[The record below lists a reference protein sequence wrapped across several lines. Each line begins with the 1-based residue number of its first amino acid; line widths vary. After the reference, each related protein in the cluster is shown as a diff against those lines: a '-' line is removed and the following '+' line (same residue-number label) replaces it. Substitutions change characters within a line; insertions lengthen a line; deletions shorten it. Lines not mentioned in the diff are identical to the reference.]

1 MKWFFR
7 WLYAGIKE
15 VEAEDS
21 EEKHTFT
28 NSTGVNLVPR
38 RPKGPHGLKVGLAI
52 AGQTASPEG
61 HIHLRESSMNFRLYP
76 ATGGHI
82 VEYSYY
88 DEKTDQNTQA
98 LHLIPSDQDLGES
111 ISKIMTLEALKR

>member
-7 WLYAGIKE
+7 WLYNGIKE
-15 VEAEDS
+15 VESEDS
-21 EEKHTFT
+21 EEKNTFT
-28 NSTGVNLVPR
+28 NSTAVNLVPR
-38 RPKGPHGLKVGLAI
+38 RKGFNNLKVGLAT
-52 AGQTASPEG
+52 AGPTASPDG

-88 DEKTDQNTQA
+88 DEKTVQNTQA
-98 LHLIPSDQDLGES
+98 LHLIPSDQDLGDS

>member
-7 WLYAGIKE
+7 WLYNGIKE
-15 VEAEDS
+15 IESEDS
-21 EEKHTFT
+21 EEKNTFT

-38 RPKGPHGLKVGLAI
+38 RKGFNNLKIGLA
-52 AGQTASPEG
+52 TAKSPTDDN
-61 HIHLRESSMNFRLYP
+61 HIHLNQSSMNFRLYS

-88 DEKTDQNTQA
+88 DEKTDRNTQA
-98 LHLIPSDQDLGES
+98 LHLIASDQDLGDS
-111 ISKIMTLEALKR
+111 LSKIMTLEALRR